1 MNTADLALFVRTAD
15 IGSITASAQ
24 QLDMTPAAASAAL
37 KRLEKQLGVQL
48 FVRSTRQLRITTEGE
63 RFLLYCRQALTALE
77 DGKASLNAMSGKIA
91 GTVRLSVTS
100 DLGRNRV
107 LPWLDE
113 AMEEHPELSIN
124 LITSDSRLDF
134 YLDRI
139 DVALRMG
146 EPEDSSMVAFHI
158 VSFDRIACASPAYLD
173 QHSTPKHP
181 DDLQQ
186 HNCLIYQLRD
196 LSYDLWTLYSDTETY
211 KVKIK
216 GNRASNDGDVVRRW
230 VVSGKGIAFKSRLDM
245 TADLNAGNVV
255 QVLSDYRSDPIS
267 LWLTCPSRKQVTPA
281 VLILRDW
288 LREKCAAAL
297 KTAR

>member
-281 VLILRDW
+281 VLMLRDW